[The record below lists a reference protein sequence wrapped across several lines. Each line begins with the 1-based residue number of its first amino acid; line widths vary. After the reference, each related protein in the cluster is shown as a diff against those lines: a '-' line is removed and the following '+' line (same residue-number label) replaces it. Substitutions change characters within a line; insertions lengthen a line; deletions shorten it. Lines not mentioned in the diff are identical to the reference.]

1 MWCMANLSQE
11 GKRAGLGWSDGDVL
25 MLCADGG
32 SNRLI
37 LPHMGWNDVEPVEG
51 SALFEGLETASR
63 FYFLHSFGF
72 HCNDGNTLATSE
84 YGTRFVSA
92 VHKDNVFGVQFNPE
106 KATIMAQDSCRIL
119 DRKSVVWGKRVS
131 VRVDLGG
138 RGIIKK

>member
-1 MWCMANLSQE
+1 
-11 GKRAGLGWSDGDVL
+11 
-25 MLCADGG
+25 MLCADCV

-92 VHKDNVFGVQFNPE
+92 VHKDNVFGVQFHPE
-106 KATIMAQDSCRIL
+106 KSHHYGSRLLQRSEEHTSELQSLMRISYAVFCL
-119 DRKSVVWGKRVS
+119 
-131 VRVDLGG
+131 
-138 RGIIKK
+138 KKQNNTQHKYS